1 MFVRRHLVTSLS
13 NSSCLCCKWCPR
25 CALPCLA
32 YTHLPTHQKPI
43 RANFSS
49 CCFVKANALHNS
61 SQHWT
66 TAWEFPRYVW
76 PGGSSSPS
84 LVLPT
89 MHHGTSVFS
98 GPNVSTVLR
107 GNLIFHSSNLHK
119 ICVIW
124 QKFGHHTMYIALYHS
139 VVWLD
144 VMGQESQTV
153 LDVVL
158 LSYNWS

>member
-1 MFVRRHLVTSLS
+1 MPGLHTLTNTS
-13 NSSCLCCKWCPR
+13 K
-25 CALPCLA
+25 
-32 YTHLPTHQKPI
+32 HI
-43 RANFSS
+43 RANLYS
-49 CCFVKANALHNS
+49 CWFVKGNVLHNS

-76 PGGSSSPS
+76 PGDDSSPS
-84 LVLPT
+84 LSLPT

-107 GNLIFHSSNLHK
+107 GDLIFHFTNLHK

-124 QKFGHHTMYIALYHS
+124 LTFGRHTVYIALYHS

-158 LSYNWS
+158 LSHNWCWLSHPSAPNTLLCDVKWWVCLFVMVWSL